1 MELQLN
7 RRRGRGVT
15 RFLVRWRGHTPADD
29 EWLRHCRHKVA
40 EYDAAGPRRRAGL
53 RDAPTP
59 PAAAPPPPP
68 SAAAQPP
75 LAAAQATPPLA
86 APPLVLFNNFIIAVN
101 NGQWTNMSHV
111 LDGVVHL
118 VVRADNPNGYAMTNT
133 YQLNAGRS
141 VTNKNVQ
148 FYPPVWPGGA
158 VGFYFYSNTV
168 PAVVELQV
176 GILEDRPL
184 ARAESFPPL
193 PTYPYQST
201 AQVNYLQQ
209 QSGHVHVFRQQ
220 VTIPNLDPTAY
231 Q

>member
-86 APPLVLFNNFIIAVN
+86 APPLVVAPAASGCRLALLGRTVLYYC
-101 NGQWTNMSHV
+101 QWPGDGWFLGMMVRCSRTQGFSHV
-111 LDGVVHL
+111 
-118 VVRADNPNGYAMTNT
+118 
-133 YQLNAGRS
+133 
-141 VTNKNVQ
+141 
-148 FYPPVWPGGA
+148 VW
-158 VGFYFYSNTV
+158 
-168 PAVVELQV
+168 
-176 GILEDRPL
+176 
-184 ARAESFPPL
+184 
-193 PTYPYQST
+193 
-201 AQVNYLQQ
+201 
-209 QSGHVHVFRQQ
+209 
-220 VTIPNLDPTAY
+220 
-231 Q
+231 